1 MRGTEVKVP
10 RFNLGN
16 VVTEETMIP
25 GFLDSLG
32 QLLVLLHTDPCIRS
46 MEDDTCV
53 GTDKLFQE
61 LHVPKV
67 DMQLLIP
74 ADGAGVP
81 SNFISTDTH
90 LSSPLWGYSTFV
102 VSTVVSPD
110 RARTIAVVVFFR
122 VQVFPGFILIR
133 GNRNWGQRIIL
144 RGGFGAK
151 SLEGNLNSVGTSEG
165 RNVRKA
171 PQQHVQYW
179 GALSYKNKVWEQ
191 SNGGYE
197 ERTLPP

>member
-1 MRGTEVKVP
+1 MALVEPAKAGQLSLWWLFPAVPWIPGVTRNQSGGWWSSTHSSMRGTEVKVP

-32 QLLVLLHTDPCIRS
+32 QLLVLLHTDPCIWS

-67 DMQLLIP
+67 NMQLLIP

-81 SNFISTDTH
+81 SNFISTNTH

-110 RARTIAVVVFFR
+110 RARTIAVVVFF
-122 VQVFPGFILIR
+122 
-133 GNRNWGQRIIL
+133 
-144 RGGFGAK
+144 
-151 SLEGNLNSVGTSEG
+151 
-165 RNVRKA
+165 
-171 PQQHVQYW
+171 
-179 GALSYKNKVWEQ
+179 
-191 SNGGYE
+191 
-197 ERTLPP
+197 